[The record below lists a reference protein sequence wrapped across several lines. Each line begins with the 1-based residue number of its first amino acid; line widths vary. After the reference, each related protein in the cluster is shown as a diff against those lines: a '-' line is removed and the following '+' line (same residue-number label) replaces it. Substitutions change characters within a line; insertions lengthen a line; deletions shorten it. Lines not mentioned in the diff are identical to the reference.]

1 MGVCLGIA
9 ALNREGSA
17 SEPDLSHHY
26 DTARLEAFSD
36 GVFAI
41 AITLLVLEI
50 GVPHAGSGSV
60 LARELGREWPSY
72 LGFGL
77 SFVVIGI
84 MWMNHHTMF
93 KDIERV
99 DHGLL
104 VFNLL
109 LLMSISFLP
118 FPTAVLAEHL
128 KDADA
133 RLTATLMYGGTQT
146 VIAVFFNALWLYA
159 SSNRR
164 LIDEHVTGQRLRSRT
179 RRYLAGPFSYG
190 VTVPLAFVSPWISVG
205 IWVALAVL
213 YLLPL
218 SE

>member
-1 MGVCLGIA
+1 MNDNSA
-9 ALNREGSA
+9 AAE
-17 SEPDLSHHY
+17 DLSHHT

-50 GVPHAGSGSV
+50 SVPHGSGSE
-60 LARELGREWPSY
+60 LARDLAREWPSY
-72 LGFGL
+72 LGYAL

-99 DHGLL
+99 DHGIL

-109 LLMSISFLP
+109 LLMSIAFLP

-133 RLTATLMYGGTQT
+133 RLTATVFYGGTQT

-159 SSNRR
+159 VVNRG
-164 LIDEHVTGQRLRSRT
+164 LIDHHVSDTRLQSRT
-179 RRYLAGPFSYG
+179 RRYLAGPLTYG
-190 VTVPLAFVSPWISVG
+190 ATVLVAFVSPWISLA
-205 IWVALAVL
+205 IWIGLGVF

>member
-1 MGVCLGIA
+1 LST
-9 ALNREGSA
+9 N
-17 SEPDLSHHY
+17 DLSHHY
-26 DTARLEAFSD
+26 DTSRLEAFSD

-50 GVPHAGSGSV
+50 GVPHAGSGSE
-60 LARELGREWPSY
+60 LAHQLGQEWPSY
-72 LGFGL
+72 LGYGL

-93 KDIERV
+93 RDIERV
-99 DHGLL
+99 NHGLL

-109 LLMSISFLP
+109 LLMSIAFLP

-133 RLTATLMYGGTQT
+133 RLTAALLYGGTQT
-146 VIAVFFNALWLYA
+146 VIAVFFNLLWLYA
-159 SSNRR
+159 ASNRR
-164 LIDEHVTGQRLRSRT
+164 LIDEHVSDMRLRSRT
-179 RRYLAGPFSYG
+179 QRYLAGPVSYG
-190 VTVPLAFVSPWISVG
+190 ITVPLAFVSPWISLG
-205 IWVALAVL
+205 IWIGLGAL

-218 SE
+218 DE

>member
-1 MGVCLGIA
+1 
-9 ALNREGSA
+9 
-17 SEPDLSHHY
+17 
-26 DTARLEAFSD
+26 
-36 GVFAI
+36 
-41 AITLLVLEI
+41 VLEI
-50 GVPHAGSGSV
+50 AVPHAGTGSELAGRGG
-60 LARELGREWPSY
+60 LARELGREWPSF

-77 SFVVIGI
+77 SFAIVGI
-84 MWMNHHTMF
+84 MWMNHHHMF

-128 KDADA
+128 KDPEA
-133 RLTATLMYGGTQT
+133 RLTAALLYGVTST
-146 VIAVFFNALWLYA
+146 VIAVFFNLLWLYA

-164 LIDEHVTGQRLRSRT
+164 LIDEHVSDVRLRSRT
-179 RRYLAGPFSYG
+179 RRYLAGPLSYG
-190 VTVPLAFVSPWISVG
+190 ATVPLALVSPWLSLG
-205 IWVALAVL
+205 IWIALGLL

-218 SE
+218 SEEPATSV